1 MGFEQ
6 NTRRNVV
13 VEGRNSSIELL
24 RLLCMI
30 FIVAYHV
37 MLKTP
42 MWAEAKYRAVSLVFH
57 VGVPVFILISGYFQI
72 RFNWKS
78 LCRFVGMVVFYVL
91 LLFGLNW
98 YLGEP
103 KGNLFYAL
111 TPISHA
117 GFWDLWFIPCYFF
130 LYIISPFYNK
140 FINAISN
147 KELWALVLA
156 MGIINYYFGWL
167 FQAPGLYRGANLL
180 NFLMIYTIGT
190 MLHRYKEGFVKFKR
204 RGVIIVCVLFNV
216 IVWAGYSFLPWGREA
231 WFRFFFNYDGPGT
244 LLNSVLLFMV
254 FAGFSFSNKTVNS
267 VLKSSFAI
275 YILHANCIVVP
286 LLTGFFYNQFYSRN
300 TLATLASVLLF
311 SVVVCLACLLVDLL
325 LRRVHQF
332 LADNLLLRPVEGLVS
347 ICERKLK

>member
-1 MGFEQ
+1 MDNSKIGNR
-6 NTRRNVV
+6 NT
-13 VEGRNSSIELL
+13 SIELL

-57 VGVPVFILISGYFQI
+57 VGVPVFIFISGYFQI

-78 LCRFVGMVVFYVL
+78 LCRFVGMVLFYVL

-111 TPISHA
+111 TPVSHA
-117 GFWDLWFIPCYFF
+117 VFWDLWFVPCYLMLF
-130 LYIISPFYNK
+130 LVSPFYNK
-140 FINAISN
+140 LINRMSN
-147 KELWALVLA
+147 KEMWALVLVL
-156 MGIINYYFGWL
+156 GFINYYYGWL
-167 FQAPGLYRGANLL
+167 FQAPSFIGGDNLF
-180 NFLMIYTIGT
+180 NFLMIYTAGT
-190 MLHRYKEGFVKFKR
+190 MVHRYQQLFDKFSW
-204 RGVIIVCVLFNV
+204 GWVLIAYVLYNISAWF
-216 IVWAGYSFLPWGREA
+216 GYLFLPFGKNL
-231 WFRFFFNYDGPGT
+231 WFRFFFNYDSPGMLVNT
-244 LLNSVLLFMV
+244 ILLFSV
-254 FAGFSFSNKTVNS
+254 FNKAHFSNNAINT
-267 VLKSSFAI
+267 VLKSNFAI
-275 YILHANCIVVP
+275 YLLHANCIVVP
-286 LLTGFFYNQFYSRN
+286 LLTGFFYNQFCSRN
-300 TLATLASVLLF
+300 TLVTLASVLLF

-325 LRRVHQF
+325 LRKVHQF

>member
-1 MGFEQ
+1 MEFEQ
-6 NTRRNVV
+6 KTRRNDAP
-13 VEGRNSSIELL
+13 EGRNSSIELL

-42 MWAEAKYRAVSLVFH
+42 MWAEAKYRALSLAFH

-78 LCRFVGMVVFYVL
+78 LCRFVGMVLFYVL

-117 GFWDLWFIPCYFF
+117 SFWDLWFIPCYFF

-147 KELWALVLA
+147 KELWLLVLA

-190 MLHRYKEGFVKFKR
+190 MLHRYKNAFAGFPWWR
-204 RGVIIVCVLFNV
+204 MLIVYAAVNV
-216 IVWAGYSFLPWGREA
+216 VVWSGYVFLPVGRDL

-244 LLNSVLLFMV
+244 LLNSALLFMV
-254 FAGFSFSNKTVNS
+254 FAGFCFSNKTVNS

-300 TLATLASVLLF
+300 TLVTLASVLLF

-325 LRRVHQF
+325 LRKVHQF